1 MDGFTVFMLA
11 IVCVGAPVTLGI
23 GSEMFKSWLR
33 HKETM
38 ATALNAQTAEKAA
51 QYAAHTERLEQRVR
65 VLERIATDRG
75 SGVADEIERLRTEP
89 TPSKAILPPTS
100 PSIVLT
106 ARNPSLVEGE
116 IR

>member
-11 IVCVGAPVTLGI
+11 IVCVGVPVTLGI
-23 GSEMFKSWLR
+23 GSEMFKGWLR

-65 VLERIATDRG
+65 VLERIVTDRG
-75 SGVADEIERLRTEP
+75 IELSDEIELLRDDRP
-89 TPSKAILPPTS
+89 
-100 PSIVLT
+100 
-106 ARNPSLVEGE
+106 RNGTKTIQEMRS
-116 IR
+116 